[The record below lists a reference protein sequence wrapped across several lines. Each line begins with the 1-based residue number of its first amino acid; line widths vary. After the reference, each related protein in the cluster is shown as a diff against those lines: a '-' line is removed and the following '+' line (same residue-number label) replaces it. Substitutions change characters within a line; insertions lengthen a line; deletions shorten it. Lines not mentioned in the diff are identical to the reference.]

1 MWPFSSGSSKEPET
15 ASPSTS
21 TFDSGSYSNSD
32 SHSMYNDS
40 SSYSAGSIGGG
51 RSLQEE
57 IQMEAQ
63 KIEVQQMILQLTQM
77 AFDKC
82 VSKPGSSLSGSE
94 KSCIEGSIGKYIDSK
109 MFITNKLS
117 GDHH

>member
-1 MWPFSSGSSKEPET
+1 MWPFSSGSNKEPET
-15 ASPSTS
+15 ASPSLS
-21 TFDSGSYSNSD
+21 SFDSGSSYSNSE
-32 SHSMYNDS
+32 SSYSDS
-40 SSYSAGSIGGG
+40 SSMYSAGSVGGG

-82 VSKPGSSLSGSE
+82 VTKPGSSLSGSE

-109 MFITNKLS
+109 MLISNKLS